1 MGSIASVVLNNST
14 RSYDKEYHYRIPET
28 LAGLIKPGVRVI
40 VPFGR
45 GDKSRE
51 GYVLNV
57 LNSSEMTELKE
68 IKRVLDT
75 EPVLR
80 EDLIKLAK
88 WMKKRYIC
96 TYSSA
101 IRCMLPAGINVKS
114 VKIVKLSGEN
124 EPRELPAGSD
134 AIIALLEKSEGQCE
148 YNELRRQYTHPD
160 FLKVFKQLQRMGI
173 VDVTEEYK
181 PLVREK
187 IARAAFLKASPEEIS
202 DLIENDRIKSIQ
214 QIRALEIL
222 MDNGYELIQDLMHF
236 AGISYSVINT
246 LYKNGLI
253 DIRDVEIER
262 NPFEENI
269 EKSEPLKPTDEQQFI
284 LDKLISCSRED
295 SFREILLH
303 GITGS
308 GKTEVY
314 MQFIECAIS
323 KGKTAI
329 VLVPEISLT
338 PQVIKRFRSRFG
350 ESIAVLHS
358 RLSLGERYDQWRLIK
373 SGKIKV
379 VVGVR
384 SAVFAPLENLGAII
398 IDEEHEPT
406 YKSETTP
413 KYDARDVARARC
425 MENRAILVLGS
436 ATPSLETYTLAQA
449 GKIELLKMTKRPN
462 DYDLPDVEIIDM
474 RQELGS
480 GNRSIFSRKL
490 EDAIKANVEAGH
502 QTILFLNRRG
512 NANFVLCRNC
522 GVVIKCPKCNISLTY
537 HSYNNRLICHY
548 CGFTVKVPQDC
559 PVCRSPHIRFFGI
572 GTQKVEEELKKH
584 FGDITF
590 LRMDTDTTLR
600 KNAHEKILKNFEENN
615 INILLGT
622 QMIAK
627 GLDFP
632 NVTLIGVLAAD
643 ILLNV
648 DDYRASERTFQLV
661 TQVAGRAGRGPNR
674 GKVLVQTYNTDDYS
688 IQAACKQ
695 DYEGFY
701 RQEILVRKNL
711 NYPPFTNIGVV
722 IVKGLDDKLVQQ
734 KIKEV
739 YDKIQDMVSDS
750 RPDFGAI
757 GPMRAPISRI
767 NGRYRWRII
776 VKCRSYSFLVNLF
789 TKVYDDFIAGKE
801 RGKVDLSVDINPI
814 NML

>member
-114 VKIVKLSGEN
+114 VKIVKLTGEN

-502 QTILFLNRRG
+502 QTLLFLNRRG

>member
-114 VKIVKLSGEN
+114 VKIVKLTGEN

-695 DYEGFY
+695 DYERFY

>member
-114 VKIVKLSGEN
+114 VKIVKLTGEN